1 VSFEM
6 SLPTTRRIGFVF
18 SDLWQGKFSL
28 ATFLV
33 FLVLGGTV
41 GAVILSTLVALP
53 FLLLEARPEA
63 RLASQLVFW
72 GCQIIASVGVWR
84 SANAI
89 IAVRTSRG
97 TKVTNLEAVK
107 IVGAQ
112 LFLILWWLG
121 LIMCVTGRI
130 ADQLVVDLLR
140 FIHVI

>member
-1 VSFEM
+1 M
-6 SLPTTRRIGFVF
+6 SLPTTWRIGFVF

-28 ATFLV
+28 ATTFWV

-41 GAVILSTLVALP
+41 GAVILTTLVALP

-63 RLASQLVFW
+63 RLAYQLVFW

-89 IAVRTSRG
+89 IAVRMSRG
-97 TKVTNLEAVK
+97 TKVTNLDAVK

-121 LIMCVTGRI
+121 LIMRVPGRT